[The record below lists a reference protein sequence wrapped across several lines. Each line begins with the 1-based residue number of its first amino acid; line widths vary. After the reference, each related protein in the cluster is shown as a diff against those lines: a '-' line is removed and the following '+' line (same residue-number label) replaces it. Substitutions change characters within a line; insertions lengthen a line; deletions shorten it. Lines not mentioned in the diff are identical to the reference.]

1 MKMPLPLVKY
11 MNANTKKHKNNIACS
26 QRYVPRDGS
35 NTKMKPAMH
44 EMLLSRIQNKNQN
57 RKLRVKIAKH
67 KASFFCDF
75 ELNATINS

>member
-1 MKMPLPLVKY
+1 MKIPLPLVKY

-44 EMLLSRIQNKNQN
+44 VGMKIIKSIYCPLIGVDLL
-57 RKLRVKIAKH
+57 
-67 KASFFCDF
+67 
-75 ELNATINS
+75 